1 MAELWD
7 IYDKDRNKTGRFA
20 ERDVDRLKEGEYHI
34 VVVALILNSKKE
46 ILMTK
51 RAPTKKKEP
60 LKWELTGGSIIA
72 GETSLQGML
81 REIREEIGLIFSPE
95 DAIFLTSIRRDKAPA
110 DFKDI
115 WLFKKDIKLEDVKF
129 PDGEAI
135 EAKWVTIEELLQM
148 KEKNETVSTIDFGMK
163 EYQLALEK
171 ITKMAKSGNS
181 TY

>member
-1 MAELWD
+1 
-7 IYDKDRNKTGRFA
+7 
-20 ERDVDRLKEGEYHI
+20 
-34 VVVALILNSKKE
+34 
-46 ILMTK
+46 
-51 RAPTKKKEP
+51 
-60 LKWELTGGSIIA
+60 
-72 GETSLQGML
+72 ML

-95 DAIFLTSIRRDKAPA
+95 DAMFLTSIRRDKAPA

-115 WLFKKDIKLEDVKF
+115 WLFEKDLKIEDIKF

-171 ITKMAKSGNS
+171 IIKMTKFGNS